1 MQLATTH
8 ETEEAT
14 MLLAYA
20 VGGAT
25 DTTLIPKAYTWEGLC
40 DRLMSPRV
48 GNKDGSYYIRGGK
61 LRVNR
66 RADEN
71 LQEAE
76 LLILDVDSTFDPVTG
91 EISPGGPP
99 LQDVASVLSTFGYT
113 FVAHTSHSARP
124 QDGFWKYRVVFPAKT
139 RTQEELCDCLDYILA
154 QLHGKGVYIADVV
167 EARRWSQP
175 WFLPRVRTEAD
186 REHFV
191 AIRNDGLPFDV
202 VAALEWAEARRKADA
217 AIHAAKTAQTPQ
229 GSPTAPAAS
238 FAAFNDGVGLEGV
251 RDALEGAGY
260 RFGYFDRRQQC
271 YRYMRPGSESKTC
284 GVVVFRGSQGHWC
297 TYSHHGSA
305 DPLSGR
311 VHDPFDLIVALQYN
325 GNRSAAA
332 RALIPRIEEPSIVER
347 LASRHVAGEARPVS
361 ENSAQSSS
369 EPDRVQPAAFLTSEQ
384 TKPGKPAD
392 KPKRKVELIPWG
404 GLKDEPVRWLVKD
417 ILPAASFVAIYGKP
431 GSGKSFV
438 ALYLASSVASN
449 LYAFGKETT
458 TGQVVY
464 IAGEGGA
471 GLKRRR
477 DALLRQHD
485 LPDDLPI
492 HFVKAQLNL
501 STSLDDMEALFA
513 AIREKS
519 LSPSLII
526 FDTFARIFIG
536 DENSAKDVGAC
547 IAILGAIQA
556 EFNCCV
562 CIIHHSAKNNDQTM
576 RGSSA
581 LLGAVDTELHCE
593 RVGPEGSKERVG
605 SLTITKQKDGED
617 MLRFGFKLNLVQLSP
632 LDPDATSLALEPITG
647 EQLGKEF
654 TRSKVETKINGYQG
668 QALRALKDAIEE
680 SGESPAVAGEHIP
693 SGVKC
698 VPESLWRQYWKQVT
712 TAEAGAQERN
722 AWAHAKKT
730 LSDKRMLGKWGEWCW
745 LTS

>member
-1 MQLATTH
+1 
-8 ETEEAT
+8 
-14 MLLAYA
+14 
-20 VGGAT
+20 
-25 DTTLIPKAYTWEGLC
+25 
-40 DRLMSPRV
+40 MSPRV

-311 VHDPFDLIVALQYN
+311 VHDPFDLIVALQYS

-332 RALIPRIEEPSIVER
+332 RALIPRVEEPSIVER
-347 LASRHVAGEARPVS
+347 LASRHVAGEARPMN
-361 ENSAQSSS
+361 ENSAQNAS

-392 KPKRKVELIPWG
+392 KPKRKVELIP
-404 GLKDEPVRWLVKD
+404 LAQLQDVKVRWLVED
-417 ILPAASFVAIYGKP
+417 ILPASSFAAIYGRP
-431 GSGKSFV
+431 GSYKSFV
-438 ALYLASSVASN
+438 ALYVAACVASGEEC
-449 LYAFGKETT
+449 FGKAVAQ
-458 TGQVVY
+458 GPVIYV
-464 IAGEGGA
+464 AGEGGA
-471 GLKRRR
+471 GLKRRS
-477 DALLRQHD
+477 DAMLAHMG
-485 LPDDLPI
+485 LPAELPI
-492 HFVKAQLNL
+492 YFVKAQLNL
-501 STSLDDMEALFA
+501 RSTLDDYDALCA
-513 AIREKS
+513 ALDGLGVK
-519 LSPSLII
+519 PALII
-526 FDTFARIFIG
+526 FDTFARIFAG
-536 DENSAKDVGAC
+536 GEENSAKDIGETIV
-547 IAILGAIQA
+547 ILGAIQERYDA
-556 EFNCCV
+556 AV
-562 CIIHHSAKNNDQTM
+562 AIIHHAGKDEGRGM

-581 LLGAVDTELHCE
+581 LLGAVDTELECIKLSPEDSAE
-593 RVGPEGSKERVG
+593 RVGK
-605 SLTITKQKDGED
+605 LTVTKQKDGED
-617 MLRFGFKLNLVQLSP
+617 GLLFGYRMEEVALAQIDSAASSLAVEPLSEKEAQAVGISAPNKAKPKKKRLSP
-632 LDPDATSLALEPITG
+632 A
-647 EQLGKEF
+647 
-654 TRSKVETKINGYQG
+654 
-668 QALRALKDAIEE
+668 
-680 SGESPAVAGEHIP
+680 
-693 SGVKC
+693 
-698 VPESLWRQYWKQVT
+698 
-712 TAEAGAQERN
+712 
-722 AWAHAKKT
+722 AKKAFQILENVLSEHGQTGQVPDLSRSVRTVKESIWRESYLSEST
-730 LSDKRMLGKWGEWCW
+730 LKRDSAVKAFNRANEALWTGGTISGFGGHVWISVACEGGGE
-745 LTS
+745 